1 MEIISHYRDKETAPQ
16 SNDEHQHGVADMAG
30 RFAAQ
35 FGMGSYG
42 SVLGLLHDKGKEQ
55 ADFQTYIRKV
65 SGMCPEL
72 IVKNHPNHAYVG
84 ALIAKKYYQGCYLFW
99 LILSWAIIRVSM
111 TIQTMSLS
119 YGCLYLPTL
128 MPHPVE

>member
-84 ALIAKKYYQGCYLFW
+84 ALIAKKYYPRMLPFLAYPIMGHHAGLYDYPDYE
-99 LILSWAIIRVSM
+99 AI
-111 TIQTMSLS
+111 
-119 YGCLYLPTL
+119 
-128 MPHPVE
+128 